1 MRAISRVA
9 TAVMV
14 GFTSRISSLNIF
26 FGTVSYLPAMNEVTI
41 TSSKLP
47 MKAKIQAAKTLGA
60 RLGSITLRTV

>member
-1 MRAISRVA
+1 
-9 TAVMV
+9 MV

-47 MKAKIQAAKTLGA
+47 MKAKIQAANTLGA
-60 RLGSITLRTV
+60 RLGSMTLRTV